1 MSNTQIFTFS
11 ETEPRLLLFATFIYL
26 FYCYFVEVPDRQLWQ
41 GCKGDGYCG
50 HHRGDK
56 CFLCDNKL
64 LFNIPHKKM
73 NFCKEKNGV
82 ENAFFLREDTWG
94 RITFVSQ
101 FCLRKNTI

>member
-1 MSNTQIFTFS
+1 MSKTQIFTFS
-11 ETEPRLLLFATFIYL
+11 ETDPSLLLFATF
-26 FYCYFVEVPDRQLWQ
+26 FYCLFVEVPDRQLWQ

-64 LFNIPHKKM
+64 LFNIPHKKI

-82 ENAFFLREDTWG
+82 KNAFYIRED
-94 RITFVSQ
+94 TFVSQ
-101 FCLRKNTI
+101 YCLRNNTN